1 MFSDRLQAAIYKP
14 FQCVRCSM
22 RAAEAKARNIWV
34 DEYGTGSGR
43 GCVKTQ
49 LYAEAKTLATWVDE
63 YGTGSDSDRMQP
75 TIRKPFNARI
85 AAQAKYS
92 GELSQRFALI
102 ILNVYHGI
110 NHVTLSP

>member
-1 MFSDRLQAAIYKP
+1 MTGTKP
-14 FQCVRCSM
+14 GSALHKV
-22 RAAEAKARNIWV
+22 
-34 DEYGTGSGR
+34 GTGSGR
-43 GCVKTQ
+43 GCVKTR
-49 LYAEAKTLATWVDE
+49 LHAEAKTLATWVDE
-63 YGTGSDSDRMQP
+63 YGTGSGPGSPDGQPGWGGGSDRLQP

-92 GELSQRFALI
+92 GELSQRPALI